1 MVVFAR
7 ILQKDRGSRA
17 WIHGEIY
24 FKVLARLI
32 VGAVKNL
39 QTRPESLGLGRVDI
53 HLPLTVSWVREVY
66 PHYGVY
72 FSSADLKANL
82 I

>member
-39 QTRPESLGLGRVDI
+39 QTRPESLDLGRVDI

-72 FSSADLKANL
+72 FSSADLKANF

>member
-7 ILQKDRGSRA
+7 ILQKDQVSRA

-24 FKVLARLI
+24 FKLLTHLI
-32 VGAVKNL
+32 LGAVENL
-39 QTRPESLGLGRVDI
+39 HTRSESLDLGRAYI
-53 HLPLTVSWVREVY
+53 HLPLTVSWVREVS

-72 FSSADLKANL
+72 FKSADLKANL